1 MQNLGVPRLLGCGNW
16 GVVCAKLSL
25 LAYLEYYSPRYR
37 GNKLGHCARCMAL
50 SLFLLYFED
59 VLWLISF
66 YRGSSQF
73 TSVECCTGITGI
85 LVCALCLIFDIV
97 LEICLY

>member
-25 LAYLEYYSPRYR
+25 LAYLEYNSPLYR

-50 SLFLLYFED
+50 SLLLLYFED

-66 YRGSSQF
+66 YRGTKISH
-73 TSVECCTGITGI
+73 
-85 LVCALCLIFDIV
+85 LRV
-97 LEICLY
+97 LLLHWHAWCFESLFYT